1 VRLYSTQL
9 DPLAHT
15 HRRLPRVTCA
25 AGDKPLSLVPGWTP
39 SEAPALL
46 RVCTLLVRFILPSVI
61 NRTTRF
67 VGLNSYANGTAL
79 SESHF
84 SLQSKTLPPLA
95 DGEVLLQTLE
105 LSPDPYMRGRM
116 TGVENFFLPQF
127 QLRAPLA
134 GFGVARIL
142 ESRNPAYQPG
152 QIVHGSIEWAELSKW
167 GADAQLAAGL
177 GSLEI
182 LDPQLKPHRR
192 ALDVLGITGL
202 TAYFGALEVAQP
214 RRGESMLISGAAGSI
229 GSIVGQIA
237 KICGARVIGLAG
249 SDRKCAVLKEQ
260 LRFDAALN
268 YRSASLEQQLRE
280 LMPTGPDVYFD
291 NVGGALT
298 QTVMKQMQRPA
309 RVIECGQISTYDEQ
323 GGGWNLD
330 IRPIHGNGLRW
341 EGFTPL
347 QFLEFFPGAL
357 AQLSHWLRTGK
368 VIALETVIDGFEN
381 APRSL
386 AGLFRGENIGK
397 MLLHV
402 AE

>member
-1 VRLYSTQL
+1 LQF
-9 DPLAHT
+9 PLTDHVGAI
-15 HRRLPRVTCA
+15 VT
-25 AGDKPLSLVPGWTP
+25 
-39 SEAPALL
+39 
-46 RVCTLLVRFILPSVI
+46 

-67 VGLNSYANGTAL
+67 VVLNSYANGTAL

-84 SLQSKTLPPLA
+84 SLESRTLAPLA
-95 DGEVLLQTLE
+95 EGEVLLQTLV

-116 TGVENFFLPQF
+116 NGVENFFLPQF
-127 QLRAPLA
+127 ELRVPLV

-152 QIVHGSIEWAELSKW
+152 QIVHGTIEWAQLSKW
-167 GADAQLAAGL
+167 GADSQLVARL

-202 TAYFGALEVAQP
+202 TAYFGALEVARPQ
-214 RRGESMLISGAAGSI
+214 RGETMLISGAAGSI
-229 GSIVGQIA
+229 GSIAGQIA
-237 KICGARVIGLAG
+237 RIRGARVIGLAG

-260 LRFDAALN
+260 LGFDAALN

-280 LMPTGPDVYFD
+280 LMPFGPDIYYD

-298 QTVMKQMQRPA
+298 QMVMKQMQRPA
-309 RVIECGQISTYDEQ
+309 RVIECGQISTYDDQ
-323 GGGWNLD
+323 GGGWKLD

-341 EGFTPL
+341 EGFTPV

-357 AQLSHWLRTGK
+357 AQLGHWLRTGK
-368 VIALETVIDGFEN
+368 IIALETVIDGFEN
-381 APRSL
+381 APRSI

-397 MLLHV
+397 MLLNV
-402 AE
+402 AD

>member
-1 VRLYSTQL
+1 MCGRT
-9 DPLAHT
+9 PLKS
-15 HRRLPRVTCA
+15 
-25 AGDKPLSLVPGWTP
+25 AGRATPGPLS
-39 SEAPALL
+39 LL
-46 RVCTLLVRFILPSVI
+46 RVCTLPVGLILRWLLKKHVGAI
-61 NRTTRF
+61 VTNRTTRF
-67 VGLNSYANGTAL
+67 VVLDSYANGTAL

-84 SLQSKTLPPLA
+84 SLESKTLAPLA
-95 DGEVLLQTLE
+95 AGEVLLQTLV

-116 TGVENFFLPQF
+116 TGVQNFFLPQF
-127 QLRAPLA
+127 ELRAPLV

-142 ESRNPAYQPG
+142 ESANPAYQPG
-152 QIVHGSIEWAELSKW
+152 QIVQGSIEWAQLSKW
-167 GADAQLAAGL
+167 STESQLTAGL
-177 GSLEI
+177 GNLQI
-182 LDPQLKPHRR
+182 LDPQLQPHRR

-202 TAYFGALEVAQP
+202 TAYFGAIEVAQP
-214 RRGESMLISGAAGSI
+214 RRGETMLISGAAGSI

-237 KICGARVIGLAG
+237 KILGARVVGLAG
-249 SDRKCAVLKEQ
+249 SERKCAVLTQQ
-260 LRFDAALN
+260 LHFDAALN
-268 YRSASLEQQLRE
+268 YRSTSLEQQLRE

-298 QTVMKQMQRPA
+298 QMVMNQMQRPA
-309 RVIECGQISTYDEQ
+309 RVIECGQISTYDDQ
-323 GGGWNLD
+323 DGGWNLD

-341 EGFTPL
+341 EGFTPM

-368 VIALETVIDGFEN
+368 VIALETVIDGFES

-402 AE
+402 AD

>member
-1 VRLYSTQL
+1 MG
-9 DPLAHT
+9 
-15 HRRLPRVTCA
+15 A
-25 AGDKPLSLVPGWTP
+25 ADAPPSKVPGWTP
-39 SEAPALL
+39 PMPLSLL
-46 RVCTLLVRFILPSVI
+46 RVCTSPAVFHPAVVTS
-61 NRTTRF
+61 RTTRF
-67 VGLNSYANGTAL
+67 VALNSYANGTAL

-84 SLQSKTLPPLA
+84 SLASRTLAPLA
-95 DGEVLLQTLE
+95 AGEVLLQTLV

-116 TGVENFFLPQF
+116 IGVESFFVPQF
-127 QLRAPLA
+127 ELRAPLA

-167 GADAQLAAGL
+167 GADAQLTAGL
-177 GSLEI
+177 GTLEI

-214 RRGESMLISGAAGSI
+214 RRGETMLISGAAGSI

-237 KICGARVIGLAG
+237 KICGARIIGLAG
-249 SDRKCAVLKEQ
+249 SDRKCEVLKEQ
-260 LRFDAALN
+260 LGFNAALN

-280 LMPTGPDVYFD
+280 LMPGGPDVYFD

-298 QTVMKQMQRPA
+298 QMVMKQMQRPA

-341 EGFTPL
+341 EGFTPV

-402 AE
+402 AD